1 MCYACIQEIVPNK
14 FRVFVVGAFELSATL
29 AFVSPMIAYALL
41 SSTSIG
47 WRAVYW
53 FLFSF
58 EGFGLILV
66 VLFYNPPNFN
76 TKHRGDGK
84 SRTQLL
90 KEMDFVGVM
99 LFAAGSICFLLG
111 VNWVLLRLA
120 VSKTT
125 LLTIV

>member
-14 FRVFVVGAFELSATL
+14 FRVFAVEAFELSATL
-29 AFVSPMIAYALL
+29 AFLSPMIAYALL

-66 VLFYNPPNFN
+66 VLFYTPPNFN
-76 TKHRGDGK
+76 TKHREGGK
-84 SRTQLL
+84 SRMQLL
-90 KEMDFVGVM
+90 KEMDFVGVV

-111 VNWVLLRLA
+111 VNWVTFNFA
-120 VSKTT
+120 ISQKPADKV
-125 LLTIV
+125 